1 MKILLTLSVSAAAV
15 LSLSSCGTV
24 APVAPDSAGT
34 TTGAAVGK
42 TYTKVLVQDFR
53 DIAQG
58 DETGTAGAKFAGI
71 IAGEIMRA
79 KPTASVVRTGKP
91 DASTLVIGGDIT
103 RYVEGNAALRLL
115 VGMGAGS
122 SYFDAIIRVTD
133 GGTGGVVSTLKAD
146 KNSWGLGG
154 SIAASQTVETFM
166 NEAAKKTAAQVSP
179 LVK

>member
-1 MKILLTLSVSAAAV
+1 MKILLTLSLSAAAI

-24 APVAPDSAGT
+24 APVSSGSAGDA
-34 TTGAAVGK
+34 TGAAAGK
-42 TYTKVLVQDFR
+42 TYSKVLVEDFR
-53 DIAQG
+53 DISQG

-79 KPTASVVRTGKP
+79 KPKANVVRTGKP

-103 RYVEGNAALRLL
+103 RYVEGNAALRFL

-133 GGTGGVVSTLKAD
+133 GGSGGQVSTLKAD

-154 SIAASQTVETFM
+154 SIAAGQTVETFM
-166 NEAAKKTAAQVSP
+166 NEAAKKTASQVSP
-179 LVK
+179 LLQ